1 MSEELDKK
9 EEVVVTLLSNGS
21 SHLFKDNTLTHF
33 SNKLHTSIILT
44 PSNDHYITL
53 QEIGISLES
62 ENIKIPLNTS
72 AIT

>member
-33 SNKLHTSIILT
+33 SNKLHTPIILK
-44 PSNDHYITL
+44 PSNDNYITRNRYTFRVW
-53 QEIGISLES
+53 EHKDS
-62 ENIKIPLNTS
+62 NITLLL
-72 AIT
+72 